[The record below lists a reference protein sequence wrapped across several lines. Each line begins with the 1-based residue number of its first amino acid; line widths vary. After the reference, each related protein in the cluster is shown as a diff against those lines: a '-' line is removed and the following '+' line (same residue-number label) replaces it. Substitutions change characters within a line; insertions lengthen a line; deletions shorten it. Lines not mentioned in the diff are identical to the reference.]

1 VDALF
6 ANSRAETETLSEAA
20 FNAAF
25 IDQQGNIG
33 LIILGVTGAAFA
45 TILLI
50 VGNAMAGAIR
60 ERTGEI
66 AVMKTLGFTSGRIAR
81 IVVGETLL
89 LALMGGL
96 LGLALATVL
105 TNTLGSI
112 PALNQFFGGMRM
124 TPEIAVSA
132 VTFMA
137 ALGFITGAVPAFNAM
152 RINVITAFRRI

>member
-1 VDALF
+1 
-6 ANSRAETETLSEAA
+6 
-20 FNAAF
+20 
-25 IDQQGNIG
+25 
-33 LIILGVTGAAFA
+33 
-45 TILLI
+45 
-50 VGNAMAGAIR
+50 
-60 ERTGEI
+60 
-66 AVMKTLGFTSGRIAR
+66 MKTLGFTSGRIAR

-132 VTFMA
+132 VAFMA